1 MSENAENNVPLTDGE
16 VTARTA
22 SMWRYTPVP
31 DAPEPFPEYKELYE
45 KYSDYTVTAAR
56 VRGKKHKHDGS
67 NCDDWFEAAEIG
79 GWIVAAVS
87 DGAGSKRFS
96 RIGARA
102 ACTSFVNEVRD
113 NFLSAGQTDGLSEK
127 LSLPLD
133 SPDFISAC
141 TKLTEIMQ
149 SAFIHAAEAVESEFD
164 SRRSDP
170 EFSADGELKLSDFA
184 CTLVTCSVI
193 PLDNGEQL
201 VISIQAGDGM
211 VCSVSPDEPYSSALT
226 LLGIPDS
233 GDFSG
238 ETEFLTSPKMHSQAA
253 VQTRTKLR
261 RSKRSA
267 VMLMSDGVADDYF
280 PNSPKMLNLYLDLM
294 MNGIIPK
301 PSGNSE
307 KPSAE
312 IVSVPE
318 ANGWVNDKDVC
329 YRIAYS
335 ESTAEKSG
343 ISMEK
348 LWDMKAYLPDP
359 PESEGSLSGLSG
371 NAAEKLCR
379 WLDVYLKRGSFDD
392 RTLLLILPEKA
403 GDANG

>member
-1 MSENAENNVPLTDGE
+1 MSDNTENNVPLTDGE
-16 VTARTA
+16 VTAHTA
-22 SMWRYTPVP
+22 SLWRYTPVP
-31 DAPEPFPEYKELYE
+31 EAPEPFPEYKELYE
-45 KYSDYTVTAAR
+45 KYSDYSVTAAR

-67 NCDDWFEAAEIG
+67 NCDDWFEVSEIG
-79 GWIVAAVS
+79 GWIIGAVS

-113 NFLSAGQTDGLSEK
+113 NFLAAGQTEGLSEK

-133 SPDFISAC
+133 NPDFISAC

-149 SAFIHAAEAVESEFD
+149 TAFIHACEAVEQEFE
-164 SRRSDP
+164 SRKNNP
-170 EFSADGELKLSDFA
+170 EFTAEGELKLSDFS

-201 VISIQAGDGM
+201 SIAIQAGDGM
-211 VCSVSPDEPYSSALT
+211 VCSVSPHEPYSSALT

-238 ETEFLTSPKMHSQAA
+238 ETEFLTSAKIRTPAA
-253 VQTRTKLR
+253 VQSRTKLR

-301 PSGNSE
+301 PSGETS
-307 KPSAE
+307 SE
-312 IVSVPE
+312 IVPDIQPNS
-318 ANGWVNDKDVC
+318 WVNDKDVS
-329 YRIAYS
+329 YAIAYS
-335 ESTAEKSG
+335 EGTAEKSG

-348 LWDMKAYLPDP
+348 LWDMKANLPDP
-359 PESEGSLSGLSG
+359 PKSEENLSELSG

-392 RTLLLILPEKA
+392 RTLMVILPEKA